1 MYFSILK
8 SLKAVLYNMCNNIL
22 KVYPKIGC
30 LTAHHS
36 PPQDRLLDT
45 VLNRVSFLSFF
56 LFLSRFWIMYMTC
69 NIHSKA
75 IFLNTYSNIINLK
88 EIEKKE
94 ACVNTEWT
102 HFNLK
107 YFLVPVYKF
116 IITLSDYLFNLLL
129 KAQIN
134 PIDNAVSPHNSP
146 NLLQIP
152 DWLFVCFTMPLGHI
166 SSEIDF
172 TWSFNK

>member
-56 LFLSRFWIMYMTC
+56 LFLSG
-69 NIHSKA
+69 
-75 IFLNTYSNIINLK
+75 
-88 EIEKKE
+88 KKKQQFNE
-94 ACVNTEWT
+94 NQL
-102 HFNLK
+102 HFRESRLK
-107 YFLVPVYKF
+107 YY
-116 IITLSDYLFNLLL
+116 ILFYVTE
-129 KAQIN
+129 Q
-134 PIDNAVSPHNSP
+134 
-146 NLLQIP
+146 
-152 DWLFVCFTMPLGHI
+152 
-166 SSEIDF
+166 
-172 TWSFNK
+172 